1 VRGGPV
7 SERLAASVLLLTAVL
22 LCAREGVGLVLCT
35 TPDGKTYA
43 GDKPPPDC
51 KVRSEYA
58 NPPEPALSEPA
69 SEPKNGS
76 DQSFEAEAIVLR
88 RRIEDAINRAADD
101 LIAARDALVTLDS
114 QRPDFNTWTQ
124 AQIDNYWTVYGY
136 WASKESDARAKISR
150 LRSDFASLVE
160 QVRAQNHGSLPST
173 WRRPLNCQN
182 CP

>member
-1 VRGGPV
+1 MSG
-7 SERLAASVLLLTAVL
+7 RLAASVLLLTGVL

-58 NPPEPALSEPA
+58 NPPESAFSEPA
-69 SEPKNGS
+69 SEPEKNSS
-76 DQSFEAEAIVLR
+76 DQSLEAEAIVLR

-101 LIAARDALVTLDS
+101 LVAARDALVTLDS
-114 QRPDFNTWTQ
+114 QRPDYNTWTQ
-124 AQIDNYWTVYGY
+124 AQIENYWSVYRY
-136 WASKESDARAKISR
+136 WTSKESDAREKIGL
-150 LRSDFASLVE
+150 LRSDYASLLE